1 MTRILFVSL
10 EGRIAGAEQSLL
22 LLVKYLRKDY
32 LCIVACPSQGR
43 LARHLAE
50 IEVESF
56 DLPRPPSRFYFR
68 SSWLL
73 HLVRTSFRVC
83 KIARKVK
90 PKVVHAN
97 GFYAV
102 VVSVFAALVTCRSL
116 VWHARDMARFG
127 LTSRICSLFCKRVIA
142 VSGGVKNYLIAQG
155 VRPERIDVVHN
166 GVEVSDFDCLPLK
179 TIEPALACAR
189 IRFASIGQFV
199 PWKRQTLFLEAAQK
213 LVHKGVDAAFLLI
226 GDDIFGRDLR
236 YKSSLLNA
244 MRNSGIAQRVSYL
257 GWRENMEDVWQKVD
271 CLVHTADPEPFGR
284 VIIEAMAHMIPV
296 IAVNNCGPSEIIQ
309 NGKTGILFNANDP
322 DELSEAMLK
331 IAGDEAFARRLALAG
346 YEQAI
351 LHFSAKGTAGRVR
364 KIYEQVLAA

>member
-1 MTRILFVSL
+1 MTRILFISL

-22 LLVKYLRKDY
+22 LLIKYLRKDF
-32 LCIVACPSQGR
+32 LCIVACPSQSPIDR
-43 LARHLAE
+43 KLAE
-50 IEVESF
+50 IEVCSF
-56 DLPRPPSRFYFR
+56 DLPRPPRRFYPR
-68 SSWLL
+68 ISWLL
-73 HLVRTSFRVC
+73 HLLRTSFRVC

-102 VVSVFAALVTCRSL
+102 IVSVPAALVTRRTL
-116 VWHARDMARFG
+116 VWHARDLTRFG
-127 LTSRICSLFCKRVIA
+127 LTSKICSLLCKRVIA
-142 VSGGVKNYLIAQG
+142 VSDAVKNHLIAQG

-166 GVEVSDFDCLPLK
+166 GVEVSGFDRLPQK
-179 TIEPALACAR
+179 TIEPALGCAR

-199 PWKRQTLFLEAAQK
+199 PWKRQALFLEAARK
-213 LVHKGVDAAFLLI
+213 LVHKGVDAEFLLI
-226 GDDIFGRDLR
+226 GDDIFGRDAS
-236 YKSSLLNA
+236 YKASLLNQ
-244 MRNSGIAQRVSYL
+244 MRNSGTAERISYL
-257 GWRENMEDVWQKVD
+257 GWRQNLEDVWQKVD

-309 NGKTGILFNANDP
+309 NGKTGILVNANDP

-331 IAGDEAFARRLALAG
+331 IAGDEAFARKLALAG

-351 LHFSAKGTAGRVR
+351 LHFSAEETAGRVR
-364 KIYEQVLAA
+364 KIYKQLLAA

>member
-1 MTRILFVSL
+1 LI
-10 EGRIAGAEQSLL
+10 
-22 LLVKYLRKDY
+22 
-32 LCIVACPSQGR
+32 CQGR
-43 LARHLAE
+43 
-50 IEVESF
+50 
-56 DLPRPPSRFYFR
+56 
-68 SSWLL
+68 
-73 HLVRTSFRVC
+73 
-83 KIARKVK
+83 
-90 PKVVHAN
+90 
-97 GFYAV
+97 
-102 VVSVFAALVTCRSL
+102 
-116 VWHARDMARFG
+116 
-127 LTSRICSLFCKRVIA
+127 
-142 VSGGVKNYLIAQG
+142 IAQG

-166 GVEVSDFDCLPLK
+166 GVEVSDFNCLPLK

-213 LVHKGVDAAFLLI
+213 LVHKGVDAEFLLI
-226 GDDIFGRDLR
+226 GDDIFGRDSR
-236 YKSSLLNA
+236 YKSSLLNQ

-257 GWRENMEDVWQKVD
+257 GWRENMEDVWCKVD

-364 KIYEQVLAA
+364 KIYEQVLVA